1 MKNLKTNYAKLLAV
15 LFLVISIAF
24 VPACGDD
31 DDDPV
36 PVDKTAL
43 SAKITEAENLIA
55 TTEEG
60 TANGQYT
67 IGSQD
72 VLQDVIDLAKVVEL
86 NPLAT
91 QIEVDNSV
99 IALDAAITVYEAAEI
114 SPIAPDALIGHW
126 AFDDGTGTTVTDYSD
141 NGFDGTFK
149 TGHADFGAGD
159 PSWAIDRYGNAGKA
173 IQFDEGAFVEVPY
186 NTALNPTQITIA
198 LWVKADENRE
208 NNRFLG
214 LHSWNGYKFQ
224 LQSADKP
231 FFSAATLNTTPGV
244 DDVIYDRDTDP
255 GLTIGTWY
263 HLAVTFGGGEMVF
276 YVNGVETIT
285 HTAVTGNLVTVTGHN
300 LTFGVS
306 TSKFVA
312 TGDNYSTV
320 GHADYHVIP
329 IGWGGYFHGVLD
341 EVRMYNTVL
350 TATQIASIHTLEK
363 P

>member
-1 MKNLKTNYAKLLAV
+1 MKNLKTIHGKLLAV
-15 LFLVISIAF
+15 LFLAISIAF
-24 VPACGDD
+24 VPACSDD
-31 DDDPV
+31 DDDD

-60 TANGQYT
+60 TANGQYA
-67 IGSQD
+67 IGSQAT
-72 VLQDVIDLAKVVEL
+72 LQAVIDLAKVVEL

-99 IALDAAITVYEAAEI
+99 TALEAAITVYEAAEI

-126 AFDDGTGTTVTDYSD
+126 AFDDGTGTTVKDYSD

-149 TGHADFGAGD
+149 TGHATFGAGD
-159 PSWAIDRYGNAGKA
+159 PSWATDRYGNTGKA

-198 LWVKADENRE
+198 LWVYADEIRE
-208 NNRFLG
+208 SNRFLG

-224 LQSADKP
+224 LQSANKS
-231 FFSAATLNTTPGV
+231 FFTAATLNTTAGV
-244 DDVIYDRDTDP
+244 DDNIYNQDTDP
-255 GLTIGTWY
+255 ALDIDTWY
-263 HLAVTFGGGEMVF
+263 HLAVTFGGGEMIF
-276 YVNGVETIT
+276 YINGVKTKTWPEQ
-285 HTAVTGNLVTVTGHN
+285 TGNLVTVTGHN

-306 TSKFVA
+306 TNKFA
-312 TGDNYSTV
+312 DTDANYGTV

-329 IGWGGYFHGVLD
+329 IGWGGYFHGILD

>member
-1 MKNLKTNYAKLLAV
+1 MQMKNFKTNYAKLLAV

-24 VPACGDD
+24 VPACSDD
-31 DDDPV
+31 DDDD

-91 QIEVDNSV
+91 QTEVDNSV
-99 IALDAAITVYEAAEI
+99 TALEAAITVYEAAEI
-114 SPIAPDALIGHW
+114 SPIAEADLIGHW

-149 TGHADFGAGD
+149 TGNAGFGAGD
-159 PSWAIDRYGNAGKA
+159 PTWATDRYGNAGKA
-173 IQFDEGAFVEVPY
+173 IQFDEGAFVEVTY

-198 LWVKADENRE
+198 CWVYADEILE
-208 NNRFLG
+208 SNRFIG

-224 LQSADKP
+224 LQSVNKS
-231 FFSAATLNTTPGV
+231 FFTAATDHEGA
-244 DDVIYDRDTDP
+244 IYDRDTDP
-255 GLTIGTWY
+255 PLDITTWY
-263 HLAVTFGGGEMVF
+263 HLAVSFGGEEMAF
-276 YVNGVETIT
+276 YVNGVNTIT
-285 HTAVTGNLVTVTGHN
+285 HTDLPGNLATVTGHN
-300 LTFGVS
+300 LAFGVGS
-306 TSKFVA
+306 SKYA
-312 TGDNYSTV
+312 DTADNYDV
-320 GHADYHVIP
+320 DKIIP
-329 IGWGGYFHGVLD
+329 VAWGGYFHGRLD

-350 TATQIASIHTLEK
+350 TETQILSIYNLEK